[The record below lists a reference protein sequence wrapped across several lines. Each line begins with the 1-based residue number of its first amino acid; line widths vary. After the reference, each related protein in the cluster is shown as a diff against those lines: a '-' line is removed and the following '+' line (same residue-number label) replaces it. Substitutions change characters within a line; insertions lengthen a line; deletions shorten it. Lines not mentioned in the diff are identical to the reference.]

1 MTPLAN
7 NVIMKLRL
15 IIIAAVCAL
24 LASCTTTKRAPDPTP
39 LSTISASA
47 ALVAVWRSNFSEGI
61 GASGS
66 RFLNLIPI
74 QADDRIIGST
84 ADGSVSAI
92 DRFNGSKHWSTKLD
106 GEITA
111 GVGED
116 AGVVAVVSGSGKLIA
131 LDSNS
136 GYIRWERPIDQTVF
150 TPPLVYRGFIV
161 LQTIDGDLIATDA
174 KSGEPVWD
182 AFYDQPEFVVFGS
195 PRPLGIGNLVLVGNA
210 TGRVLATDLATG
222 FEAWQIYLAAERS
235 QTALSEA
242 ETIPVVYGD
251 KLFIS
256 DYTQAIVAYDLQ
268 DGNLFWEHRR
278 NSKRRLAVDST
289 QVYGADLDDRVF
301 ALSRGDGSVQWE
313 QSSLLYRKIRNIA
326 LVGEYLVLGDGSDIL
341 HILDTGTG
349 EIVGRKK
356 LKGDV
361 VFGGLLVDGNNLYVS
376 YRSGQIDAFRL
387 VPIN

>member
-1 MTPLAN
+1 MN
-7 NVIMKLRL
+7 LRL
-15 IIIAAVCAL
+15 IITAVACLL
-24 LASCTTTKRAPDPTP
+24 LASCTTAKRAPDPTP
-39 LSTISASA
+39 LTKISASTD
-47 ALVAVWRSNFSEGI
+47 LVALWRSSFTEGR
-61 GASGS
+61 GGSGS
-66 RFLNLIPI
+66 KFLNLIPI
-74 QADDRIIGST
+74 QSADRIIGATS
-84 ADGSVSAI
+84 DGGVAAI
-92 DRFNGSKHWSTKLD
+92 DRSNGSKYWSTKLD
-106 GEITA
+106 EEIIA

-116 AGVVAVVSGSGKLIA
+116 AGVVAVVSGSGKVIA
-131 LDSNS
+131 LNSDS
-136 GYIRWERPIDQTVF
+136 GGVLWERPIDQTVF
-150 TPPLVYRGFIV
+150 TPPLVYRGIVV

-174 KSGEPVWD
+174 TSGEPVWD

-195 PRPLGIGNLVLVGNA
+195 PRPLGIGNMVLVGNA

-251 KLFIS
+251 KLFIA
-256 DYTQAIVAYDLQ
+256 DYTKAIVAYDLQ

-301 ALSRGDGSVQWE
+301 ALSREDGSVQWE
-313 QSSLLYRKIRNIA
+313 QSSLLHRKIRNIV

-361 VFGGLLVDGNNLYVS
+361 LFGGLLVDGNKLYVS
-376 YRSGQIDAFRL
+376 YRSGQMDAFKL
-387 VPIN
+387 VSVN